1 MNDFLSPSCV
11 KFCQSNNVICSSV
24 LFFVLLVDFYGNY
37 RCTLQLIQYV
47 KLLVSVVAGKTEPVD
62 GPLA

>member
-1 MNDFLSPSCV
+1 V
-11 KFCQSNNVICSSV
+11 IFCQSNNVICSSV